1 MKKLLL
7 ASSLFLTAAVSAF
20 AADSTHSS
28 ADVMVT
34 LSSNA
39 FARIGM
45 SREHLVAQLGEPSE
59 ELSATVWVYWDFRA
73 VGRPAGDRS
82 DALVVV
88 LNNDQ
93 ISLLRLTER
102 SLVEAARLKLR
113 ANAARTS
120 VVAGK

>member
-20 AADSTHSS
+20 AADSTLSS
-28 ADVMVT
+28 ADIMVT
-34 LSSNA
+34 LSSNT
-39 FARIGM
+39 FASIGM
-45 SREHLVAQLGEPSE
+45 SQEHLVAQLGEPSE
-59 ELSATVWVYWDFRA
+59 KLSATVWVYWNFRA

-88 LNNDQ
+88 LSNDR

-102 SLVEAARLKLR
+102 SLVEAALVKLR
-113 ANAARTS
+113 A
-120 VVAGK
+120 G